1 MTPIRKIIYHASR
14 TEFARYFWAGSLTF
28 LTDFLVLVL
37 LTEVA
42 GINYLWSNLVAV
54 SVGMMMSYL
63 LCVKWVF
70 VERRYNK
77 VVFEFSLFVLTSI
90 ICLFLNEA
98 LLWLLVEF
106 GHTHYLVAKII
117 VTAIVFVVNFVIKKM
132 VLFRR

>member
-28 LTDFLVLVL
+28 LTDILVLVL

-54 SVGMMMSYL
+54 SVGMVMSYL

-90 ICLFLNEA
+90 VCLLLNEA

-117 VTAIVFVVNFVIKKM
+117 VTAIVFVVNFGIKKI

>member
-1 MTPIRKIIYHASR
+1 MTPIRRIIYHASR

-42 GINYLWSNLVAV
+42 DINYLWSNLFAV
-54 SVGMMMSYL
+54 SVGMVMSYL

-70 VERRYNK
+70 VERRYSK

-90 ICLFLNEA
+90 VCLFLNEA
-98 LLWLLVEF
+98 FLWFLVEF
-106 GHTHYLVAKII
+106 GNTHYLIAKII
-117 VTAIVFVVNFVIKKM
+117 VTAMIFVVNFGIKKI